1 MRIFVYYLLLIIIVE
16 QNLSVNQQK
25 QTNLYDIVQ
34 KEFDILSSIM
44 FLSKNQH
51 RRTKYYQHLQK
62 VLFNLNYL

>member
-1 MRIFVYYLLLIIIVE
+1 MRLFVYHLFPITTVE
-16 QNLSVNQQK
+16 QNNSANQQK

-34 KEFDILSSIM
+34 KEFDMLSSIM

-62 VLFNLNYL
+62 VLFIA

>member
-1 MRIFVYYLLLIIIVE
+1 MRLFVYYLLLIIIVE